1 MWKIFN
7 SEEWEPPRTRLDSG
21 PAVDALMKSWC
32 HEDECQHFSVF
43 EQNWRDRNW
52 ANNSNFTQKV
62 AFNFKKRVS
71 ERRSSHLHLNIYM
84 LQSLRLLIF
93 SIHISFQG
101 GGTPGSLSTRSEW
114 KLIFGRWS
122 LRGVGVEVEV
132 ELLFCARSLI
142 FKQLE
147 AGLWGDTRWSW
158 AGA

>member
-1 MWKIFN
+1 MFWWNPGVMKMNTNISLF
-7 SEEWEPPRTRLDSG
+7 SSKTEGTGIERT
-21 PAVDALMKSWC
+21 
-32 HEDECQHFSVF
+32 
-43 EQNWRDRNW
+43 
-52 ANNSNFTQKV
+52 TQISY
-62 AFNFKKRVS
+62 KKWPSTSKERMS

-101 GGTPGSLSTRSEW
+101 GGAPGSLSTRSEW

-147 AGLWGDTRWSW
+147 AGLWGDTHWWGDTHRFDKIVRSKKLTFWCPVV
-158 AGA
+158 